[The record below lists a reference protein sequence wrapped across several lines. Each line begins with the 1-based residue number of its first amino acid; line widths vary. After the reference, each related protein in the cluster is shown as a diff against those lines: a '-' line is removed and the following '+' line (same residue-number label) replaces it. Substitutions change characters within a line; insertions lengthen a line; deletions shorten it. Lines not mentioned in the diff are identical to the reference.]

1 MLERIHADVFIDDNF
16 FYVRDVCFVISF
28 RVFSVKIM

>member
-16 FYVRDVCFVISF
+16 FYVCDVCIVISF
-28 RVFSVKIM
+28 QVFSVKIM